1 MNTITES
8 VPDNL
13 LLRHI
18 EPRETVMIE
27 DITGIRYSIRVLL
40 RIEALLTVSLEK
52 ILVTNCEIHK

>member
-1 MNTITES
+1 
-8 VPDNL
+8 
-13 LLRHI
+13 
-18 EPRETVMIE
+18 MIE